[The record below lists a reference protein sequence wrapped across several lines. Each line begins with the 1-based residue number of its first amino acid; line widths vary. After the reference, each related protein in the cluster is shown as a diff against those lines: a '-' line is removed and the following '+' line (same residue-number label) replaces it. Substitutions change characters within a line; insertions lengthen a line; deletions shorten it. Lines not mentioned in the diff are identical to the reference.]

1 MILYQGK
8 SLIDGQPIMAIAI
21 KKSGNPKTG
30 DMIQTY
36 IMRSDMDPRDASK
49 LGFDYSICG
58 DCKHRGQA
66 TDDPDAKL
74 AKNRS
79 CYVVIGQGPTGVYK
93 AYKNGKYK
101 LANNSD
107 DIAAFAAGRMVRL
120 GTYGDPAAVPSY
132 IWDQLLSQAKGHTA
146 YTHQSNVK
154 TADVR
159 HDLFMTS
166 ADSLHDARIAWQN
179 KRRTFRIITMASQK
193 QDNEIICPATPDGGM
208 KSNCSKCGLCQGQHA
223 TAPSIAVIAHGNGAK
238 YIQ

>member
-21 KKSGNPKTG
+21 KKSGNSKTG
-30 DMIQTY
+30 NMIQTY

-49 LGFDYSICG
+49 TGADYSYCG
-58 DCKHRGQA
+58 NCKHRGQA
-66 TDDPDAKL
+66 TDDPGAKL

-79 CYVVIGQGPTGVYK
+79 CYVVIGQGPTVVYK
-93 AYKNGKYK
+93 AYKRGTYPM
-101 LANNSD
+101 ANNND
-107 DIAAFAAGRMVRL
+107 DISNFAKGRMVRL

-132 IWDQLLSQAKGHTA
+132 IWDQLLSKAKGHTA
-146 YTHQSNVK
+146 YTHQSDIK

-179 KRRTFRIITMASQK
+179 KRRTFRIIHVATEK
-193 QDNEIICPATPDGGM
+193 QDNEIICPATPDGGN
-208 KSNCSKCGLCQGQHA
+208 KSDCSKCGLCQGAHV
-223 TAPSIAVIAHGNGAK
+223 TAPSIAVVAHGNGAK
-238 YIQ
+238 YIH